1 MLKTTVPEAPSLRE
15 RKKLQTAQRLW
26 RTAIGLFVER
36 GFDQVSVAEIAAAAD
51 VSKMTVFNYFPSK
64 EDLVMRP
71 LEEQAD
77 GPAGAVR
84 RRAGGQSA
92 LDAIRAHFLAGL
104 EEHDPA
110 TGLSDDAAVVQVV
123 RLIFATPALGVRAL
137 ALSARADELLAE
149 ELANQQ
155 PGGERLIAQVAA
167 AQLLGV
173 RRALVQANQQRM
185 LAGESAAAALPGAR
199 ANAVRAFAFAERG
212 LGGYGARPAT

>member
-1 MLKTTVPEAPSLRE
+1 MLKTTVSEAPSLRE

-26 RTAIGLFVER
+26 RTAIELFVER
-36 GFDQVSVAEIAAAAD
+36 GFDHVSVAEIAAAAD

-71 LEEQAD
+71 LAEQAG

-84 RRAGGQSA
+84 TRADGQSA
-92 LDAIRAHFLAGL
+92 LDAVRVHFLAGL

-110 TGLSDDAAVVQVV
+110 TGLSDDEAVVQVV
-123 RLIFATPALGVRAL
+123 RLIFATPALSVRAL
-137 ALSARADELLAE
+137 ALAARADELLAA
-149 ELANQQ
+149 ELAAQC
-155 PGGERLIAQVAA
+155 PGGEPLIAQVAA

-185 LAGESAAAALPGAR
+185 LAGEPVAAVLPEAR
-199 ANAVRAFAFAERG
+199 ENAVRAFAFAERG
-212 LGGYGARPAT
+212 LGGYCTGPGA